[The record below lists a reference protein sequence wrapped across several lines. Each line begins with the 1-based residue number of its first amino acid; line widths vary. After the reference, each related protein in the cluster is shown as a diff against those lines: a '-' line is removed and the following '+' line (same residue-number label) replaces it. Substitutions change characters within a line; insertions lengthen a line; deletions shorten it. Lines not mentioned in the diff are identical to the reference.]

1 MILFSNNNSNY
12 IKSMM
17 KKFTYIFLTI
27 LTLFIGLSI
36 YKYSSIEWITF
47 LGIGLLITA
56 AIIMRKIE
64 LKQLQ
69 ITLNKSHESALENMI
84 YLVNL
89 HDKETGEHILRT
101 KHYAKALADYL
112 YQHQIYSQ
120 TITPRFIEYLFKAC
134 PLHDIGKIGIPDA
147 VLKKPD
153 ILTSEEY
160 DIIKQHPSM
169 GKNIVDQAMIFY
181 DKNSLLNMVHDVVY
195 YHHEKWDGTGY
206 PCKLKGEEI
215 PLSAQIMALCD
226 VYDALVSKRR
236 YKSSFSYEKADAII
250 LSGKGKSFNP
260 ILVDAFYQIRPS
272 FHEISNKWR
281 EESA

>member
-1 MILFSNNNSNY
+1 
-12 IKSMM
+12 M
-17 KKFTYIFLTI
+17 KKFKYIFLTI
-27 LTLFIGLSI
+27 LTLFISLAI
-36 YKYSSIEWITF
+36 YKYSSITWITF
-47 LGIGLLITA
+47 LGLTLLIPSA
-56 AIIMRKIE
+56 VIMRKIE

-69 ITLNKSHESALENMI
+69 TTLDKSHESALENMV

-101 KHYAKALADYL
+101 KYYAKALADHL
-112 YQHQIYSQ
+112 YKHQIYSQ

-134 PLHDIGKIGIPDA
+134 PLHDIGKIGIPDS

-153 ILTSEEY
+153 KLTSEEY

-169 GKNIVDQAMIFY
+169 GKKIVDQAMIFY

-206 PCKLKGEEI
+206 PCKLKEEKI

-236 YKSSFSYEKADAII
+236 YKVSFSYEKADEII
-250 LSGKGKSFNP
+250 LSEKGKSFNP
-260 ILVDAFYQIRPS
+260 ILVDAFYKIRPS
-272 FHEISNKWR
+272 FHKISDIWR
-281 EESA
+281 EETE